1 MVVGAA
7 CTEDRAR
14 TSQGERSGVS
24 FVSEGSLY
32 DYEQAYLLGDNTL
45 QNQQ

>member
-7 CTEDRAR
+7 WTEDRAM
-14 TSQGERSGVS
+14 TSQGERSAVS
-24 FVSEGSLY
+24 LVSEGSLY
-32 DYEQAYLLGDNTL
+32 DFEQAYLLGDNTL